1 MLCVWC
7 VVCVLCVWCVRC
19 VWCMVCGV
27 CVVVCVWCLT
37 LCVCV
42 VVCPLFCFCA
52 HPHTHTHTTF
62 FPRIFR
68 ASLLFRSIGISY
80 DSTIRGM
87 TQNSWHT
94 YRECVIITCVTDRQ
108 TGEMIKPGRTLSL
121 PRYGDK
127 TPRAGPYLG
136 GMT

>member
-1 MLCVWC
+1 MCVCAGCVC
-7 VVCVLCVWCVRC
+7 VVCAVCAVCGVYVGECGVCVRC
-19 VWCMVCGV
+19 VWCGVRSVCVVCCVCVCCVCGV
-27 CVVVCVWCLT
+27 Y
-37 LCVCV
+37 
-42 VVCPLFCFCA
+42 FF
-52 HPHTHTHTTF
+52 TF
-62 FPRIFR
+62 FPRIFG

-108 TGEMIKPGRTLSL
+108 TDRQTEMIKPGRTLSL

-127 TPRAGPYLG
+127 
-136 GMT
+136 